1 MGFVKGIVDWVN
13 GNDDDDYTDIED
25 MIVDKNEKQDEYS
38 RDNKKSKVLDLNR
51 TTDNRFSVVVVKP
64 IAFENAG
71 EIANNLKSGKTVALN
86 FERTDEDVTRRLLD
100 FLAGATYALNAELTK
115 VSANSFIITPNN
127 VDVSSDLVDEL
138 GNTGMF

>member
-51 TTDNRFSVVVVKP
+51 PTDNRFSVVVVKP